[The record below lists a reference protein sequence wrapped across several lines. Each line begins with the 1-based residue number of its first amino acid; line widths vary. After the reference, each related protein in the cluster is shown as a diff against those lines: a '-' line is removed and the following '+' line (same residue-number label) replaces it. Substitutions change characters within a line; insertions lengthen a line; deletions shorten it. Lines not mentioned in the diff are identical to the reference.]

1 MCRSMAFPTF
11 DLAGEFDGLALL
23 EADVLRF
30 DGERRCALY
39 WRHGG
44 ICLILSKQKNDS
56 WKSVPYE

>member
-1 MCRSMAFPTF
+1 MALPTF
-11 DLAGEFDGLALL
+11 DLAGEFNSLTLL

-44 ICLILSKQKNDS
+44 IGLILPKQKNDS
-56 WKSVPYE
+56 WKSVTYE